1 MLWFYN
7 DVYLIHGFD
16 RLIHIAHMISD
27 GESWSISLDHN
38 LDCPIVEQCSKKS
51 LILTWDNWDIIDT
64 FYTLPPFIDAYLI
77 DEVDMIS
84 YYDHTFHFEID
95 HLVLVV
101 VNQINLNPIKDNFP
115 NSGDAW
121 GPDVQIEG
129 IVNIEQ
135 GNEYH

>member
-1 MLWFYN
+1 
-7 DVYLIHGFD
+7 
-16 RLIHIAHMISD
+16 MISD

-51 LILTWDNWDIIDT
+51 LILTGDNWDIIDT

-115 NSGDAW
+115 NSGDAG